1 MKHLPTSLL
10 LSTLAI
16 TLSAQAHNLVPAS
29 KQTQSVLIKNA
40 TVHTVIQG
48 VLTNTDVLI
57 ENGKIS
63 ALGPQLSTNTT
74 ESTQVVDASGKHLYP
89 GLIALDTSLGLVE
102 IEMVRPTVDN
112 AEVGDVN
119 PQISAASAYNP
130 DSELLPTIRYNGI
143 THAQIVPSGNGLA
156 GQSVV
161 VDLDAW
167 TIEDALQPSEG
178 QFHFYWP
185 QIKRMPEDEK
195 EKAKAIEKNQ
205 QAIDKII
212 IAFEDG
218 YRYFLS
224 QNAQDT
230 DNSPNLRW
238 QAMLPLYQG
247 KATLFAH
254 VDSVNQI
261 EQVIALTKKY
271 QFKLVIVGGYDAWR
285 LASSLREVNA
295 SVIYPHTLSLPKRKD
310 EPVDLPFKIPS
321 LLANAG
327 IPYALGFSSDWNS
340 RNLPYAAGYSA
351 AYGVTPE
358 QALKSVT
365 LDAAKLLGISDLGAI
380 AVGYQG
386 SVVLSDGDIL
396 DPMSSKIESIWIEG
410 RKIDLNNRHQQLY
423 QKYLKR

>member
-10 LSTLAI
+10 LSTLTI
-16 TLSAQAHNLVPAS
+16 TLSAQAHNLVPAP

-205 QAIDKII
+205 QAIDKLI

-261 EQVIALTKKY
+261 EQVIALT
-271 QFKLVIVGGYDAWR
+271 
-285 LASSLREVNA
+285 
-295 SVIYPHTLSLPKRKD
+295 
-310 EPVDLPFKIPS
+310 
-321 LLANAG
+321 
-327 IPYALGFSSDWNS
+327 
-340 RNLPYAAGYSA
+340 
-351 AYGVTPE
+351 
-358 QALKSVT
+358 
-365 LDAAKLLGISDLGAI
+365 
-380 AVGYQG
+380 
-386 SVVLSDGDIL
+386 
-396 DPMSSKIESIWIEG
+396 
-410 RKIDLNNRHQQLY
+410 
-423 QKYLKR
+423 